1 MSMSEEKEYEGFVK
15 EAKKITRCAI
25 CGKETDNPKISGNV
39 FYCDDCYYIDV
50 RMEGDGVG
58 I

>member
-1 MSMSEEKEYEGFVK
+1 MSVSEEKEYEGFVK
-15 EAKKITRCAI
+15 EAKKITRCAM
-25 CGKETDNPKISGNV
+25 CGKETDNPKIFGRK

-50 RMEGDGVG
+50 EMVGDGVG

>member
-15 EAKKITRCAI
+15 KAKKVTRCAI
-25 CGKETDNPKISGNV
+25 CGKETDNPKISGKV
-39 FYCDDCYYIDV
+39 FYCEDCYYIDI

>member
-1 MSMSEEKEYEGFVK
+1 MNVSEENEYEGFVK
-15 EAKKITRCAI
+15 EAKKITRCAM
-25 CGKETDNPKISGNV
+25 CGKETDSPKIFGKK

-50 RMEGDGVG
+50 EMIGDGVG